1 MTMHTS
7 AKASSIALAI
17 GITASALFLAAPV
30 AAGSWTSTV
39 IATGLDNP
47 RGLAFGPDGA
57 LYVAEAGRYAPGGP
71 STIIRGVENFYAD
84 TGAITRIQGGTQTR
98 FLSGLPSLADA
109 TSGAA
114 TGPTDIAFDA
124 MGHGYVVV
132 GLGWDPAV
140 RTTDLAPVGQ
150 NLGLVYRFDAMGTTA
165 VGDISAYELAF
176 NPVGGPVDS
185 NPYQQ
190 TASNGALYM
199 TDAGSNTVLRLADDG
214 TVSLLAAFPP
224 RFIGP
229 PPPFSDS
236 VPTGIVAGPDGNL
249 YVSELTGFPFT
260 PGAAQI
266 YRITPEGVVDVAHT
280 GFTMISDLAFGRDG
294 SLFVL
299 ELDSNGFA
307 QPGGTGQIIRILPD
321 GGRRLVID
329 GLVAPTGLT
338 VGPKGRLYV
347 SNFGPTTGLGQVL
360 ELAYVPE
367 PATWG
372 MMILG
377 FGAVGMMAR
386 RRRVHASLGA
396 GTA

>member
-1 MTMHTS
+1 MHDM
-7 AKASSIALAI
+7 ARVSSFALAI
-17 GITASALFLAAPV
+17 GIGAGALLLAAPA

-57 LYVAEAGRYAPGGP
+57 LYVAEAGRYVPGGP
-71 STIIRGVENFYAD
+71 STLIRGVENVYSD
-84 TGAITRIQGGTQTR
+84 TGAITRVHGGTQTR

-109 TSGAA
+109 SGEAS
-114 TGPTDIAFDA
+114 GPTDLAFDA
-124 MGHGYVVV
+124 MGRGYVVV
-132 GLGWDPAV
+132 GLGTNPSV
-140 RTTDLAPVGQ
+140 RTTDLAPFGQ

-176 NPVGGPVDS
+176 NPVGGALDS
-185 NPYQQ
+185 NPYQL
-190 TASNGALYM
+190 AAANGALYV
-199 TDAGSNTVLRLADDG
+199 TDAASNTLLRLDDDG

-236 VPTGIVAGPDGNL
+236 VPTGVVVGPDGNF
-249 YVSELTGFPFT
+249 YMAELTGFPFT

-266 YRITPEGVVDVAHT
+266 YRITPGGVVDVAHS

-338 VGPKGRLYV
+338 VGSNGRLYV
-347 SNFGPTTGLGQVL
+347 SNFGPTVGLGQVL

-377 FGAVGMMAR
+377 FGAVGMVAR
-386 RRRVHASLGA
+386 RRGRREMLSRCS
-396 GTA
+396 